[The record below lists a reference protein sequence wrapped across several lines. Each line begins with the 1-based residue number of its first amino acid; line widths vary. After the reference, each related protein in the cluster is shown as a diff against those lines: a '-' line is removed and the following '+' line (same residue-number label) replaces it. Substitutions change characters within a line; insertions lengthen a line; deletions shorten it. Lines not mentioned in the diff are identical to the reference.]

1 MHYQGEQLN
10 SCVYAPMICYCIPN
24 LNDKSVSA
32 WHFFLNGINIY
43 VYIHQCSWSII
54 QLMQLALIFIHA
66 GLSTKETHEGSLH
79 SGRTQ
84 NAGLKDDAGKEVI
97 QIDVKWRHDMAIP
110 CFIEITFQMP
120 TSRFLWILIRNK
132 YTECFRKYAP
142 VIFVYARLPI
152 IVNIYQG
159 LSFGLCYDTYCKM

>member
-1 MHYQGEQLN
+1 MPSIKALL
-10 SCVYAPMICYCIPN
+10 VCYCIPN

-32 WHFFLNGINIY
+32 WNGINIY

-54 QLMQLALIFIHA
+54 QLIQLALIFIYA

-79 SGRTQ
+79 SGGTQ
-84 NAGLKDDAGKEVI
+84 NAGLKDDAGKEDI
-97 QIDVKWRHDMAIP
+97 QIDVKWRHEMAIP

-120 TSRFLWILIRNK
+120 TSRFLWILIK
-132 YTECFRKYAP
+132 YTECFRKYAS